1 MRIFFYLKII
11 EIIALKSYV
20 CYNFNMFFELIKKS
34 KDKWLVSPECKIS
47 DFFDYIKNKGSLRD
61 AQIEAI
67 ETYLFLKIACENKP
81 LAILF
86 KEGRFAD
93 DINVNDLPLTQHA
106 RNKLKGSKAALSLY
120 QIACLEDKDGNP
132 LFKEMKSEIENH
144 PSSID
149 YEKVID
155 DIFYGVTYADFL
167 FSLPMGAGKTF
178 LMACFIYIDLYF
190 SSLEPG
196 NKAFGKNF
204 LVLVP
209 SGLKTSV
216 IPSIKTIEE
225 FDPTWVIPNPAAE
238 QIKSQIVF
246 EILEENKTG
255 NKSNKTKNPNVQKVN
270 NHAPLVDQE
279 GLIFVTNAE
288 KVILN
293 AIEFRKSSGMI
304 SIFEDESDI
313 NYKISNEL
321 RRLLGEIPNLVIM
334 IDEVH
339 HASTD
344 EAKLRQ
350 VVNKWAESGNVNSVL
365 SFTGTPYLKSAEK
378 IQVSS
383 NAKFSSKMISN
394 IVYYYSLAKGI
405 GNFLK
410 TPTVNE
416 SNADRKT
423 IISNGLKDFFDN
435 YKDLKYGNGAVAKI
449 AIYSPT
455 IEVLE
460 EDTYPLVAEYVTSI
474 GLNPNEVILKFH
486 NGNKSY
492 PAPQDADLQFNSLD
506 TPLSKIRVILLC
518 QIGKEG
524 WDCKS
529 LTGVILSQENDC
541 PTNSVLQ
548 TSCRCLREVDDASKE
563 NAIIWLNSK
572 NAQTLDSQLQAQQGI
587 TIKEFQNRN
596 QPKYHVQRR
605 SRISKLNLPD
615 IDFYQVCI
623 KTETKIVTKANPKIF
638 LNTFNPDSYKAET
651 FKVAVKDFNGHI
663 NNVAELESFDDYSL
677 PTTYIEWINDLVK
690 ESLGS
695 LSFEIIKPFENEL
708 HNVFEKICDK
718 VGDDCFLRKELNHSK
733 IRSEIRKS
741 FRDKITFSSKEEVL
755 PDHCDWID
763 PATLTKTKLVLKL
776 SELFPDRDADK
787 ELKDADDGA
796 GSITLE
802 KLDESIAM
810 IKTLGGDAS
819 ALEQKRGLIASKE
832 KTLHY
837 SPYIFD
843 DSNFEQ
849 KVFEKILHLDT
860 FRNKGIEIYYN
871 GDRFVST
878 FKIRCYKKVAD
889 KSYPIGNYT
898 PDFIL
903 LKRDDNGDIHK
914 VLILETKGSIYAK
927 EFEDKKK
934 FMFDMFVPMNNDK
947 YGYDKFDFLYI
958 EDSLREIEM
967 MSKITDALN
976 DFFKED

>member
-1 MRIFFYLKII
+1 
-11 EIIALKSYV
+11 
-20 CYNFNMFFELIKKS
+20 MFFELIKNA
-34 KDKWLVSPECKIS
+34 KDKWLISPECKIS
-47 DFFDYIKNKGSLRD
+47 DFFQYIKDKGALRD

-67 ETYLFLKIACENKP
+67 ETYLYLKVGCENKP
-81 LAILF
+81 LATLF
-86 KEGRFAD
+86 KEAKFSQD
-93 DINVNDLPLTQHA
+93 LNVDELPLTSSA
-106 RNKLKGSKAALSLY
+106 RNKLKTEPAALSLY
-120 QIACLEDKDGNP
+120 HIACLEDKNGDV

-144 PSSID
+144 PGAVD
-149 YEKVID
+149 CEKVID
-155 DIFYGVTYADFL
+155 DIFYGVTYSDYL

-216 IPSIKTIEE
+216 IPSIRTIES

-238 QIKSQIVF
+238 QIKNKIIF

-270 NHAPLVDQE
+270 NHSPIEDQE

-288 KVILN
+288 KVILD
-293 AIEFRKSSGMI
+293 AIEYRKSSGVI
-304 SIFEDESDI
+304 DIFENEGDT

-321 RRLLGEIPNLVIM
+321 RRLLGKVPNLVIM

-344 EAKLRQ
+344 EAKLRR
-350 VVNKWAESGNVNSVL
+350 VVNKWVEGGNVNSVL

-378 IQVSS
+378 IQVSA

-416 SNADRKT
+416 SDADRDT
-423 IISNGLKDFFDN
+423 IITSGLKDFFD
-435 YKDLKYGNGAVAKI
+435 KYLDTKYSNGSLAKI
-449 AIYSPT
+449 AIYSPS

-460 EDTYPLVAEYVTSI
+460 EMTYPLVANFLTSI
-474 GLNPNEVILKFH
+474 GLDPNITVLKFH
-486 NGNKSY
+486 NGNRKY
-492 PAPQDADLQFNSLD
+492 PAPQDAELQFNSLD
-506 TPLSKIRVILLC
+506 NPISKIRVILLC

-548 TSCRCLREVDDASKE
+548 TSCRCLREVDDATKE
-563 NAIIWLNSK
+563 TAIIWLNSK
-572 NAQTLDSQLQAQQGI
+572 NAQTLDQQLQSQQGI
-587 TIKEFQNRN
+587 TIKEFQNRGL
-596 QPKYHVQRR
+596 PKYHVQRR
-605 SRISKLNLPD
+605 SRISNLKLPD
-615 IDFYQVCI
+615 LDFYQVCV
-623 KTETKIVTKANPKIF
+623 KTETKIQTKANPRVF
-638 LNTFNPDSYKAET
+638 LSSFDAKKYKLKKQQVT
-651 FKVAVKDFNGHI
+651 IKDFNGNI
-663 NNVAELESFDDYSL
+663 KSIIEQENIDGAQL
-677 PTTYIEWINDLVK
+677 PITFNEWLNAIVK
-690 ESLGS
+690 ESFGGLTYQTLTDYESELLSVFNKITS
-695 LSFEIIKPFENEL
+695 LK
-708 HNVFEKICDK
+708 
-718 VGDDCFLRKELNHSK
+718 DDLSYLDSELNHAL
-733 IRSEIRKS
+733 IRSDIRCS
-741 FRDKITFSSKEEVL
+741 FVDKITFSSREEVL
-755 PDHCDWID
+755 PDHSEWID
-763 PATLTKTKLVLKL
+763 SDTLKKTKLVLKL
-776 SELFPDRDADK
+776 SELFPNRETDK
-787 ELKDADDGA
+787 ELNDIEKG
-796 GSITLE
+796 GGFISLE
-802 KLDESIAM
+802 KLDESIHT
-810 IKTLGGDAS
+810 IKSLGGDAS
-819 ALEQKRGLIASKE
+819 TLEAKRDLIAKKD

-849 KVFEKILHLDT
+849 KIFEKILALDLLNT
-860 FRNKGIEIYYN
+860 KKLEVYYN

-878 FKIRCYKKVAD
+878 FKIRCYKKEGD
-889 KSYPIGNYT
+889 KLYPIGFYT

-903 LKRDDNGDIHK
+903 LKRDDEGKIYK
-914 VLILETKGSIYAK
+914 VLILETKGRIYAK
-927 EFEDKKK
+927 DFEDKKK
-934 FMFDMFVPMNNDK
+934 FMSDTFIKMNNDE
-947 YGYDKFDFLYI
+947 YGYDRFDFLYI
-958 EDSLREIEM
+958 EDSLREIEIVQT
-967 MSKITDALN
+967 ITRAIE